1 MKSLLVI
8 AALLLTFSLFSQKHS
23 LHGVWQGIEHT
34 NMQQP
39 KLGNALW
46 MEFDIDIKTGDFK
59 GFARYEKPYE
69 EFFAYKKMKGKATSD
84 STIQFEEVNILK
96 KEESSYV
103 IWCKNFGELTY
114 NSEDGYLRGTYRSS
128 DCHRNQG
135 KMIMYRSKY
144 EISRTDTNTLY
155 HSWLDNFAGELNR
168 GWPAYYVRDAEMRNF
183 EMKPVLFDHD
193 KDSLKSEFLPYL
205 QQMAK
210 IVESHSDLRI
220 KIIGHTDSNGTDEYN
235 VDLSKRRAYKV
246 RDYLIKIC
254 GLKEDRIKI
263 EFRGEADPAS
273 SNATAYG
280 KSLNRRV
287 DFEFI

>member
-1 MKSLLVI
+1 MKSFLAI
-8 AALLLTFSLFSQKHS
+8 ASFLLTISLYSQKHS
-23 LHGVWQGIEHT
+23 LEGVWQGVEY
-34 NMQQP
+34 NDVQKP
-39 KLGNALW
+39 EEGNALW
-46 MEFDIDIKTGDFK
+46 MEFNINIKTGEFQ
-59 GFARYEKPYE
+59 GFARYEKPYK
-69 EFFAYKKMKGKATSD
+69 EFYAYKKMKGKVTSD
-84 STIQFEEVNILK
+84 STIQFEEVSIRK

-114 NSEDGYLRGTYRSS
+114 NSKNGYLTGSYRSS
-128 DCHRNQG
+128 DCSRKSG

-144 EISRTDTNTLY
+144 EISRNDTNTLY
-155 HSWLDNFAGELNR
+155 HSWLDNFAGELKR

-193 KDSLKSEFLPYL
+193 KDSLKPEFLPYL

-235 VDLSKRRAYKV
+235 VDLSKRRAFKV
-246 RDYLIKIC
+246 REYLIKVC

-263 EFRGEADPAS
+263 EFRGEEDPATT
-273 SNATAYG
+273 NATAYG